1 MTTAQLF
8 KEKNLL
14 AFLQA
19 QIRPADNDPW
29 FFVSV
34 PETIPYAVRQRF
46 ADILQPDATVCADG
60 DDGNLDYDRRMSLA
74 LERFEQSAEFR
85 RCRFVSGHFKI
96 FQIDE
101 VQGLAKVRLMTV
113 MRDPL
118 NRLLS
123 DFAAQVS
130 RKRGRPTPETFL
142 EFAKSPANQN
152 VYLQILCP
160 KHIWKPDECIEFIQ
174 SRFDFIGIAEDLPM
188 TMKMFYAMH
197 GAQCFALEKDPE
209 HGARCLNRADLS
221 ANLIRTVSL
230 LNAVDYDIF
239 RYFHD
244 HFVSLKDDFFAMS
257 NRGDIFKALNF
268 RP

>member
-8 KEKNLL
+8 KEKDLL

-29 FFVSV
+29 FFAQV

-46 ADILQPDATVCADG
+46 ADILQPDATISVGGGED
-60 DDGNLDYDRRMSLA
+60 NLDYDRRMSLA

-85 RCRFVSGHFKI
+85 RCRFVSGHFKV
-96 FQIDE
+96 FQIDGA
-101 VQGLAKVRLMTV
+101 QGLAKVRLMTV

-123 DFAAQVS
+123 DFAAQGGG
-130 RKRGRPTPETFL
+130 KRGRLTPEAFL
-142 EFAKSPANQN
+142 EFAKNPANQN
-152 VYLQILCP
+152 VFLQFLCP
-160 KHIWKPDECIEFIQ
+160 KHIWKPNECIEFIQ
-174 SRFDFIGIAEDLPM
+174 DRFDFIGIAEDLPM
-188 TMKMFYAMH
+188 TLKMFYAVH
-197 GAQCFALEKDPE
+197 GAQFFGLAKETE
-209 HGARCLNRADLS
+209 HDARRFNRADLS

-244 HFVSLKDDFFAMS
+244 QFVSLKDDFFAMS
-257 NRGDIFKALNF
+257 DRGDIFKTLKF

>member
-8 KEKNLL
+8 KEKNFV

-29 FFVSV
+29 FFVYV

-46 ADILQPDATVCADG
+46 ADILQPEATVSVDG
-60 DDGNLDYDRRMSLA
+60 DDSNLDYDRRMSLA

-85 RCRFVSGHFKI
+85 RCRFVAGHFKV

-101 VQGLAKVRLMTV
+101 AQGLAKVRLMTV

-123 DFAAQVS
+123 DFAAQGS
-130 RKRGRPTPETFL
+130 GKRGRPTPGAFL
-142 EFAKSPANQN
+142 EFAKNPANQN
-152 VYLQILCP
+152 VYLQFLCP

-174 SRFDFIGIAEDLPM
+174 SRFDFIGIARRSAYDDENVLRD
-188 TMKMFYAMH
+188 
-197 GAQCFALEKDPE
+197 
-209 HGARCLNRADLS
+209 ARNSVFCLDERA
-221 ANLIRTVSL
+221 R
-230 LNAVDYDIF
+230 
-239 RYFHD
+239 
-244 HFVSLKDDFFAMS
+244 K
-257 NRGDIFKALNF
+257 
-268 RP
+268 